1 MRISFNREGGSVMI
15 QKVIKE
21 TMELLIDGKGF
32 FLEEFPSTEE
42 DLQFYLYTT
51 IRNGYLAVIF
61 SRLGE
66 EEKNHLAFLNH
77 ARGKNMPVYIL
88 NIIFT
93 DDLPVPLKNHMPN
106 YSEVYVN
113 GDGEFF
119 GHDDVSLSVLS
130 KKNTAV
136 KKFSAKAM
144 KATLTLVL
152 INVVVYLL
160 TALASGSFDIR
171 IDVLIRYGAKVN
183 ELIVEGELYRLLS
196 SAFLHGDFTHIL
208 FNMYA
213 LFALGKIVEEAMG
226 TGRFLLVYFIS
237 ALGGGVMSFLFTPN
251 VSVGASGAIFGL
263 LGAVMM
269 MALLGKSGVNRRM
282 FPRILLLLFIN
293 LFSGFSSSTI
303 DNFGH
308 IGGLLAGILV
318 SFAILQFF
326 SDKTE
331 EDRPPFL

>member
-1 MRISFNREGGSVMI
+1 M
-15 QKVIKE
+15 
-21 TMELLIDGKGF
+21 
-32 FLEEFPSTEE
+32 
-42 DLQFYLYTT
+42 
-51 IRNGYLAVIF
+51 
-61 SRLGE
+61 
-66 EEKNHLAFLNH
+66 
-77 ARGKNMPVYIL
+77 
-88 NIIFT
+88 
-93 DDLPVPLKNHMPN
+93 
-106 YSEVYVN
+106 
-113 GDGEFF
+113 
-119 GHDDVSLSVLS
+119 
-130 KKNTAV
+130 
-136 KKFSAKAM
+136 
-144 KATLTLVL
+144 
-152 INVVVYLL
+152 
-160 TALASGSFDIR
+160 
-171 IDVLIRYGAKVN
+171 
-183 ELIVEGELYRLLS
+183 EGELYRLLS

-293 LFSGFSSSTI
+293 LFSGFSSSSI

>member
-1 MRISFNREGGSVMI
+1 MI

-144 KATLTLVL
+144 KATLALVL

-160 TALASGSFDIR
+160 TAMASGSFD
-171 IDVLIRYGAKVN
+171 
-183 ELIVEGELYRLLS
+183 
-196 SAFLHGDFTHIL
+196 
-208 FNMYA
+208 
-213 LFALGKIVEEAMG
+213 
-226 TGRFLLVYFIS
+226 
-237 ALGGGVMSFLFTPN
+237 
-251 VSVGASGAIFGL
+251 
-263 LGAVMM
+263 
-269 MALLGKSGVNRRM
+269 
-282 FPRILLLLFIN
+282 
-293 LFSGFSSSTI
+293 
-303 DNFGH
+303 
-308 IGGLLAGILV
+308 
-318 SFAILQFF
+318 
-326 SDKTE
+326 
-331 EDRPPFL
+331 

>member
-1 MRISFNREGGSVMI
+1 
-15 QKVIKE
+15 
-21 TMELLIDGKGF
+21 
-32 FLEEFPSTEE
+32 
-42 DLQFYLYTT
+42 
-51 IRNGYLAVIF
+51 
-61 SRLGE
+61 
-66 EEKNHLAFLNH
+66 
-77 ARGKNMPVYIL
+77 
-88 NIIFT
+88 
-93 DDLPVPLKNHMPN
+93 
-106 YSEVYVN
+106 
-113 GDGEFF
+113 
-119 GHDDVSLSVLS
+119 
-130 KKNTAV
+130 
-136 KKFSAKAM
+136 M

-293 LFSGFSSSTI
+293 LFSGFSSSSI

>member
-1 MRISFNREGGSVMI
+1 MI

-21 TMELLIDGKGF
+21 TMDLLIDGKGF

-93 DDLPVPLKNHMPN
+93 EDLPVPLKKQVPN

-119 GHDDVSLSVLS
+119 GHYYVSFSVLS
-130 KKNTAV
+130 KKNVSV
-136 KKFSAKAM
+136 KKFSVKAM
-144 KATLTLVL
+144 GATLALVAL
-152 INVVVYLL
+152 NIILYLF
-160 TALASGSFDIR
+160 TAFASKSLDIG
-171 IDVLIRYGAKVN
+171 IEVLIRYGAKVN
-183 ELIVEGELYRLLS
+183 ELIMAGEVYRLLT
-196 SAFLHGDFTHIL
+196 SAFLHGDLTHIL

-213 LFALGKIVEEAMG
+213 LFALGKLVEEAMG
-226 TGRFLLVYFIS
+226 TARFLIVYFIS
-237 ALGGGVMSFLFTPN
+237 ALGGGLMSFFFTPN

-263 LGAVMM
+263 LGAVLVL
-269 MALLGKSGVNRRM
+269 ALLGKSGVNRRM
-282 FPRILLLLFIN
+282 FPRILLLLGIN

-318 SFAILQFF
+318 SFTLLQFF
-326 SDKTE
+326 EKKE
-331 EDRPPFL
+331 ERKSPLD

>member
-1 MRISFNREGGSVMI
+1 MI
-15 QKVIKE
+15 QKVINE
-21 TMELLIDGKGF
+21 TMDLLIDGKGF

-77 ARGKNMPVYIL
+77 ASGKNMPVYVL

-93 DDLPVPLKNHMPN
+93 GDLPVPLKNRVPN

-113 GDGEFF
+113 GEGGFF

-130 KKNTAV
+130 RKNVSV

-144 KATLTLVL
+144 GATLSLMAVNIIL
-152 INVVVYLL
+152 YAV
-160 TALASGSFDIR
+160 TAFASRSLDIG
-171 IDVLIRYGAKVN
+171 IEVLIRYGAKVN
-183 ELIVEGELYRLLS
+183 ELILEGEVYRLMT

-213 LFALGKIVEEAMG
+213 LFALGKMVEEAMG
-226 TGRFLLVYFIS
+226 TVRFLAIYFVS
-237 ALGGGVMSFLFTPN
+237 ALGGGLMSFFFTPN
-251 VSVGASGAIFGL
+251 ISVGASGAIFGL
-263 LGAVMM
+263 LGVVLV
-269 MALLGKSGVNRRM
+269 MALLGRSGVNRRM
-282 FPRILLLLFIN
+282 FPRILLLLGIN

-303 DNFGH
+303 DNYGH

-318 SFAILQFF
+318 SFTLLQFF
-326 SDKTE
+326 EKKE
-331 EDRPPFL
+331 EGKSPLG

>member
-1 MRISFNREGGSVMI
+1 
-15 QKVIKE
+15 
-21 TMELLIDGKGF
+21 
-32 FLEEFPSTEE
+32 
-42 DLQFYLYTT
+42 
-51 IRNGYLAVIF
+51 
-61 SRLGE
+61 
-66 EEKNHLAFLNH
+66 
-77 ARGKNMPVYIL
+77 
-88 NIIFT
+88 
-93 DDLPVPLKNHMPN
+93 
-106 YSEVYVN
+106 
-113 GDGEFF
+113 
-119 GHDDVSLSVLS
+119 
-130 KKNTAV
+130 
-136 KKFSAKAM
+136 
-144 KATLTLVL
+144 
-152 INVVVYLL
+152 
-160 TALASGSFDIR
+160 
-171 IDVLIRYGAKVN
+171 
-183 ELIVEGELYRLLS
+183 
-196 SAFLHGDFTHIL
+196 
-208 FNMYA
+208 
-213 LFALGKIVEEAMG
+213 MG

-293 LFSGFSSSTI
+293 LFSGFSSSSI